1 LFFQVKYRMQ
11 ATNNILLIRPSNFVF
26 NPETAD
32 SNSFQN
38 NMAGLE
44 KETVKQKVSEEFEG
58 FVSTLKSKGVNLM
71 IFDDTEFP
79 QKPDAIFPNNW
90 ISFHSDGTVIL
101 YPMFAKNRREERR
114 SDIVDE
120 LKKNFNITNI
130 VDLSGYE
137 KQYKFLEGTGSM
149 VFDHINKI
157 AYACLSARTDKEL
170 FIQVCE
176 ILNYKP
182 VYFLAQDNNGKE
194 IYHTNV
200 MLCIG
205 EKFAIICLDRIADK
219 YEREIVSQSLS
230 KTGHEI
236 IEISNGQMNHF
247 AGNMLVLQINS
258 TKHILVSSQ
267 SAFDSLDDNQKKEI
281 EKQCEIVPLPIKTI
295 ETIGGGSVRCMMAEV
310 FLQPKK

>member
-1 LFFQVKYRMQ
+1 MQ
-11 ATNNILLIRPSNFVF
+11 STNKILLIRPSNFVY
-26 NPETAD
+26 NSETAG

-38 NMAGLE
+38 NPDLSE
-44 KETVKQKVSEEFEG
+44 ETVRQKATEEFDS
-58 FVSTLKSKGVNLM
+58 FATTLMSKGVQVF

-79 QKPDAIFPNNW
+79 TKPDAIFPNNW
-90 ISFHSDGTVIL
+90 ITFHEDGTVIL

-114 SDIVDE
+114 HDIIDE
-120 LKKNFNITNI
+120 LKKNFSITNV
-130 VDLSGYE
+130 VDLSEYE
-137 KQYKFLEGTGSM
+137 KQHKFLEGTGSM

-157 AYACLSARTDKEL
+157 AYACLSPRTDKEL
-170 FIQVCE
+170 FIEVCE
-176 ILNYKP
+176 ILNYQP
-182 VYFLAQDNNGKE
+182 IYFRAQDKNGKE

-205 EKFAIICLDRIADK
+205 EKFAVICLDSIADK
-219 YEREIVSQSLS
+219 YEREFVSQSLS

-236 IEISNGQMNHF
+236 IEISNEQMNHF

-281 EKQCEIVPLPIKTI
+281 EKQCEIVPLSIKTI

-310 FLQPKK
+310 FLKRK